1 MLFMELK
8 LTYEEIKEIR
18 KALGQVIRDID
29 VLEESERYEIVGELY
44 DRIVN
49 VEIQLEGEEEN

>member
-49 VEIQLEGEEEN
+49 VEIQLEEEEN